1 VRAADGQRC
10 VPRHGLYSPSS
21 GYRYDG
27 LFRVDEYWQETGKDG
42 FRIWR
47 FRLVAVD
54 GETSK
59 FTAAEGGSQ
68 TPAAPGRVE
77 TTIQRI
83 VRSTKVAEAVKHL
96 HDYTCQVCG
105 TRLTSPAGPYG
116 EAAHIRAL
124 GLPHNGPAVLENL
137 LCLCPNDHVLFDAG
151 AIYIDHSYGVRESGT
166 HTSLGALTLRAGHT
180 PDHNYISYHR
190 EHFAGQIGT

>member
-1 VRAADGQRC
+1 VRDSADDPC
-10 VPRHGLYSPSS
+10 
-21 GYRYDG
+21 
-27 LFRVDEYWQETGKDG
+27 
-42 FRIWR
+42 
-47 FRLVAVD
+47 
-54 GETSK
+54 
-59 FTAAEGGSQ
+59 
-68 TPAAPGRVE
+68 
-77 TTIQRI
+77 
-83 VRSTKVAEAVKHL
+83 RSL
-96 HDYTCQVCG
+96 W
-105 TRLTSPAGPYG
+105 

-124 GLPHNGPAVLENL
+124 GSPHNGPAVLENL